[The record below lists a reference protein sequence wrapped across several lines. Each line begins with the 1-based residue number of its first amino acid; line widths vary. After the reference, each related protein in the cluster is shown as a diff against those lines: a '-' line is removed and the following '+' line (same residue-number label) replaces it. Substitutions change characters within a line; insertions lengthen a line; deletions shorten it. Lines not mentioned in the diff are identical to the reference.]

1 MVLAALALLGETYP
15 VQHQGRHWQ
24 FRLPGY
30 TIEFYLRSSETLVV
44 TFDPRRKSYPPSDS
58 REAWAAVFLAR
69 RGLSGLHVK
78 PDQSCW
84 YLDPGLEA
92 FFRAAQAAGLFG
104 SFATVMNYGGSMG
117 GFGALAFA
125 AITGAQRVMAMN
137 PQANLGP
144 AVRGWERRYKE
155 AEALDWARP
164 ICDLPRQVA
173 GVETLAVVY
182 DPYDTYDRP
191 QADLIAADHMIRL
204 HIPFVGHRMP
214 AHLLYLR
221 LLAPVFDQTLAGALD
236 LPAFYRAA
244 RQRRMLRRYKRV
256 MLRRTKDNKPRHRL
270 LKRLLPEDDVLIGE
284 A

>member
-1 MVLAALALLGETYP
+1 MALAALAILGEKYT
-15 VQHQGRHWQ
+15 VQHDGRHWQ
-24 FRLPGY
+24 FRLQGY
-30 TIEFYLRSSETLVV
+30 TIEFFLRSSDTLVV
-44 TFDPRRKSYPPSDS
+44 TFDPRRKSYPPSET

-84 YLDPGLEA
+84 YLDAGLET
-92 FFRAAQAAGLFG
+92 FFRDAQAAGLFA
-104 SFATVMNYGGSMG
+104 SFATVMTYGGSMG

-155 AEALDWARP
+155 AEALDWTSP
-164 ICDLPRQVA
+164 ICDLGLQVA
-173 GVETLAVVY
+173 GVETLAVVF

-204 HIPFVGHRMP
+204 HIPFVGHRVP
-214 AHLLYLR
+214 AHLLSLR
-221 LLAPVFDQTLAGALD
+221 LLAPVFDQTLAGSLD
-236 LPAFYRAA
+236 LPAFYRTA
-244 RQRRMLRRYKRV
+244 RQRRMLLRYKRV
-256 MLRRTKDNKPRHRL
+256 MLRRTKENKPRNRR
-270 LKRLLPEDDVLIGE
+270 LKRLLPADDALIGP